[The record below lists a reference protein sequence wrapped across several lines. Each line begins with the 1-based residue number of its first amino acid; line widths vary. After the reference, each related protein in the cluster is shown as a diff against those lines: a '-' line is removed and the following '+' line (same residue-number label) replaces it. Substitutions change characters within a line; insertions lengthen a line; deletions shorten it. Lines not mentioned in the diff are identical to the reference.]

1 MHTKWNF
8 YTVTKYKPF
17 RHYAHKTLL
26 LFKKS
31 YIHMELMENIVLKY
45 EWIWDAFEWIWRYLF
60 FDKLFQA

>member
-17 RHYAHKTLL
+17 RHYAHETLL

-31 YIHMELMENIVLKY
+31 YIRLELMENIVLKY
-45 EWIWDAFEWIWRYLF
+45 KWI
-60 FDKLFQA
+60 